1 MAWLARLPRATKL
14 LIGAALALIVAWL
27 GPRWPLP
34 GNTWNHVVVIDITQ
48 SMNTRDMPVDGE
60 PASRLAF
67 AKRALRESIAAMP
80 CGSKIGLGVFAEYR
94 ILLLLSPVEVCSNYN
109 DLPAI
114 INRIDG
120 TMSWA
125 GASEVGKGVG
135 SAVRTL
141 RTMADPPSLIFVTD
155 GHEAPPRR
163 LGERPRFD
171 EPVGAVRGTIVGV
184 GGDVLTPIPKRDV
197 DGRLIGEWGAD
208 DVLQTDTI
216 SLGQTQEGAKQ
227 SLVDENG
234 QPIKAIAGT
243 GTEHLSTLKEA
254 HLRELA
260 DVTGLGYV
268 RLRASADLASALRD
282 PALSRRA
289 AVPWDLRIVPL
300 CLALALLCAAYLPRF
315 GVRRRLTSATG
326 LPALPGETGTSF
338 TPGNG

>member
-1 MAWLARLPRATKL
+1 MPRDKLPADLARDRLHLVHSLHSGPEQDHAHVWCSGRGAT
-14 LIGAALALIVAWL
+14 
-27 GPRWPLP
+27 
-34 GNTWNHVVVIDITQ
+34 
-48 SMNTRDMPVDGE
+48 
-60 PASRLAF
+60 
-67 AKRALRESIAAMP
+67 
-80 CGSKIGLGVFAEYR
+80 
-94 ILLLLSPVEVCSNYN
+94 
-109 DLPAI
+109 
-114 INRIDG
+114 
-120 TMSWA
+120 
-125 GASEVGKGVG
+125 
-135 SAVRTL
+135 
-141 RTMADPPSLIFVTD
+141 
-155 GHEAPPRR
+155 
-163 LGERPRFD
+163 
-171 EPVGAVRGTIVGV
+171 
-184 GGDVLTPIPKRDV
+184 
-197 DGRLIGEWGAD
+197 
-208 DVLQTDTI
+208 
-216 SLGQTQEGAKQ
+216 
-227 SLVDENG
+227 LVDENG